1 MKSGWTL
8 FQSFINKI
16 FCHVIF
22 IQSSNQCHLP
32 YALSFFIEFQN
43 VASAKHS
50 GMRHPSW
57 REPKPLKAASRP
69 ATAQDDVNGLPRRKP
84 SLQRSNTTID
94 SRQNRGMQ
102 GIVNRLTAPTLA
114 AKMKTIEFNKRTAFV
129 DNNYYSWS
137 NMAVYKD
144 HQKMLYNDGG
154 GIKRR
159 TTATKR

>member
-1 MKSGWTL
+1 
-8 FQSFINKI
+8 
-16 FCHVIF
+16 
-22 IQSSNQCHLP
+22 
-32 YALSFFIEFQN
+32 
-43 VASAKHS
+43 
-50 GMRHPSW
+50 MRHPSW

-84 SLQRSNTTID
+84 SLQRSNTTIE
-94 SRQNRGMQ
+94 SRQNGAMQ

-159 TTATKR
+159 TTASKR

>member
-1 MKSGWTL
+1 MSEASLPVSWRTDSASETSRYSRRSSRNGQGSTSQKSM
-8 FQSFINKI
+8 
-16 FCHVIF
+16 
-22 IQSSNQCHLP
+22 
-32 YALSFFIEFQN
+32 N

-69 ATAQDDVNGLPRRKP
+69 ATAQGDVNGLPRRKP
-84 SLQRSNTTID
+84 NLIRSNTTIE
-94 SRQNRGMQ
+94 SRRDREDQ

-159 TTATKR
+159 ATIGKR

>member
-1 MKSGWTL
+1 
-8 FQSFINKI
+8 
-16 FCHVIF
+16 
-22 IQSSNQCHLP
+22 
-32 YALSFFIEFQN
+32 
-43 VASAKHS
+43 
-50 GMRHPSW
+50 MRHPSW

-69 ATAQDDVNGLPRRKP
+69 ATAQGDVNGLPRRKP
-84 SLQRSNTTID
+84 ALMRSNTTIE
-94 SRQNRGMQ
+94 SRRDREEQ

-159 TTATKR
+159 ATIGKR

>member
-1 MKSGWTL
+1 MSAMSEASLPVSWKTDSRSEASGYSRHSSRNGQSNNSRKSM
-8 FQSFINKI
+8 
-16 FCHVIF
+16 
-22 IQSSNQCHLP
+22 
-32 YALSFFIEFQN
+32 N

-84 SLQRSNTTID
+84 SLQRSNTTIE
-94 SRQNRGMQ
+94 SRQNGAMQ

-159 TTATKR
+159 TTASKR